1 MITENMITKKFVNG
15 KELVTSCTIANCC
28 LTCEK
33 LDSGDVKLTNEK
45 GQKLICSRDE
55 LIEVANY
62 IKKEVPVL

>member
-1 MITENMITKKFVNG
+1 MITKKFVNG

-28 LTCEK
+28 LTFKK
-33 LDSGDVKLTNEK
+33 LDNGEVELTNEK

-62 IKKEVPVL
+62 VKKEVPVF

>member
-1 MITENMITKKFVNG
+1 MITKKLVNG

-28 LTCEK
+28 LTFEK
-33 LDSGDVKLTNEK
+33 LDNGEVELTNEK
-45 GQKLICSRDE
+45 GQELICSRDE